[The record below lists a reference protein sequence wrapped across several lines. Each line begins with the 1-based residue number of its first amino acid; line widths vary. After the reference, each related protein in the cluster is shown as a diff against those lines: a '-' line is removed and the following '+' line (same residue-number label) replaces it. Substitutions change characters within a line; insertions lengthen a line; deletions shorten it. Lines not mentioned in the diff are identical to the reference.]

1 MSGEITLTVSGN
13 LTKAP
18 EQLKSN
24 NIGVTFTIAST
35 KRQWNR
41 QAGQMQD
48 MGTVY
53 MRCVAWGDLAAHI
66 RQTANK
72 GMRVIVIGEL
82 TQRSYQDQQGGNRQV
97 TELTVHDFGPSL
109 QRATAQVTRI
119 KQTNGFA
126 GNQQPAANN
135 NRYQN
140 SQPHVNNAFNQ
151 PPQQYNTNSQQADQ
165 FGQLNSG
172 YRENQTNTGVAQ
184 GHYDQWNN
192 PAPQNNAPVE
202 PDEPEF

>member
-48 MGTVY
+48 VGTVY
-53 MRCVAWGDLAAHI
+53 MRCVAWGDLATHI
-66 RQTANK
+66 LQTADK

-82 TQRSYQDQQGGNRQV
+82 AQRSYRDQQGNNRQV
-97 TELTVHDFGPSL
+97 TELNVHDFGPSL

-119 KQTNGFA
+119 KQANGFV
-126 GNQQPAANN
+126 GNQPTQAN

-140 SQPHVNNAFNQ
+140 TQSRNNTYNQ
-151 PPQQYNTNSQQADQ
+151 PPQQYNTNGQQADQ

-184 GHYDQWNN
+184 NHYEQWNN